1 VVTAMKAS
9 KPIIWILSV
18 FALLLSGG
26 VTSAKAVTT
35 RHCTTEECACEEA
48 LKQNTIEALE
58 AFLKK
63 YPQSTAGGG
72 TSACAALGVPGEEEG
87 ITGAEGAEESEP
99 EVGDL
104 SSGG

>member
-1 VVTAMKAS
+1 MKAS
-9 KPIIWILSV
+9 KPIIWILG
-18 FALLLSGG
+18 ALVLVLSGG
-26 VTSAKAVTT
+26 VASAKAVTT

-63 YPQSTAGGG
+63 YPRSTAGGG
-72 TSACAALGVPGEEEG
+72 TGACAALGVPGEEDG
-87 ITGAEGAEESEP
+87 ITGEEGAEDDEP
-99 EVGDL
+99 EVGDI

>member
-1 VVTAMKAS
+1 MKAT
-9 KPIIWILSV
+9 IWILGAL
-18 FALLLSGG
+18 ALLLSGG
-26 VTSAKAVTT
+26 IVSAKAVTT

-63 YPQSTAGGG
+63 YPQSTTGGG
-72 TSACAALGVPGEEEG
+72 TSACAALGVPGEEG
-87 ITGAEGAEESEP
+87 FTGAEGVEEGEP